1 MFQVE
6 FQMKQLL
13 KEMQKYHLL
22 KVEIP
27 NKQQQQ
33 QQPKNSM
40 SEFIL
45 KIFISVLN
53 NSNEV
58 FISFLVLRLI
68 KVL

>member
-22 KVEIP
+22 KVENTRKITE
-27 NKQQQQ
+27 KLT
-33 QQPKNSM
+33 M
-40 SEFIL
+40 SEFIF
-45 KIFISVLN
+45 KKFISVLN
-53 NSNEV
+53 NLIEV
-58 FISFLVLRLI
+58 FISFLLLRLI